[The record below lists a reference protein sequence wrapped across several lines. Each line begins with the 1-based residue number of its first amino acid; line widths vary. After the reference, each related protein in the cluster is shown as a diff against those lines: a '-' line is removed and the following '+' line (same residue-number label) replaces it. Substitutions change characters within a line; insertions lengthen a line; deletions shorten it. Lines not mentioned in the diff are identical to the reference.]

1 MCSSKHAEGEGN
13 LRAVLTITEEETRHI
28 LAFFCAI
35 TELGEGK
42 RPH

>member
-1 MCSSKHAEGEGN
+1 MCSSKYAEGEGD
-13 LRAVLTITEEETRHI
+13 LRAVLTISLKKEHVI
-28 LAFFCAI
+28 PAFFCAI